1 MIDHAARTARV
12 QQAMAR
18 EGIDL
23 MFLPKSTNLQYLTG
37 LKRPEPNYGNV
48 HHPGEWVT
56 GAWLTPDRAPIITM
70 PRMVAEKVVLPG
82 YAIRPLPDT
91 RDPFDLAREVIDEL
105 RVPDRAVIAVDD
117 RSWAEALLPIQTIRP
132 NSTFRL
138 AGPLMMPLRM
148 IKDEAE
154 IAVLRR
160 AGEIS
165 EAAYTAVRNQLQHG
179 MTTAD
184 LIAEVNLQ
192 LQRHGA
198 ATHSF
203 ATAFYNRGP
212 GQPFAANKRE
222 ETLLVP
228 LVAPVAVSF
237 DFGAVLDGYCYD
249 FGRSV
254 YFGEPDAEYRRAYGL
269 VIASQRAGIDAL
281 IAGHTCESADA
292 AARKVLADAGYGE
305 AFRHRL
311 GHAIGMDV
319 HETPFL
325 MESDRTI
332 LQPGMCFTVEP
343 SISTATM
350 SARVEDI
357 IVVRDGKP
365 EELTGRFK
373 ELHVVA

>member
-1 MIDHAARTARV
+1 MIDHAARIARV
-12 QQAMAR
+12 QEIMAR
-18 EGIDL
+18 EGVDL

-37 LKRPEPNYGNV
+37 LRRPEPNYGNV
-48 HHPGEWVT
+48 HHPGEWIT
-56 GAWLTPDRAPIITM
+56 GAWLTPDRPPVVTL

-82 YAIRPLPDT
+82 YTIRPLPDT

-117 RSWAEALLPIQTIRP
+117 RSWAEVLLPIQAIRP

-160 AGEIS
+160 AGEIT
-165 EAAYTAVRNQLQHG
+165 EAAYLAVRSKLQHG

-192 LQRHGA
+192 LQLHGA

-228 LVAPVAVSF
+228 LVPPVAISF

-254 YFGEPDAEYRRAYGL
+254 YFGEPDAEYRRAYDL
-269 VIASQRAGIDAL
+269 IIASQRAGIDAL
-281 IAGHTCESADA
+281 VVGQTCESADV

-332 LQPGMCFTVEP
+332 LREGMCFTVEP
-343 SISTATM
+343 SISTPTM

-357 IVVRDGKP
+357 IVVRAGAP
-365 EELTGRFK
+365 EALTGRFK